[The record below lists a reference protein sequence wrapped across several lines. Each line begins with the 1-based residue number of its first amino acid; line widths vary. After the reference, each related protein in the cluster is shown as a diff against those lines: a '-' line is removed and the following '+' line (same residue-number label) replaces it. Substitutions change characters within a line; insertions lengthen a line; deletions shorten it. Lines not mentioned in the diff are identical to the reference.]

1 MSLEVGKTYIFDNPC
16 HKDCSIVINLYVYT
30 DIGFI
35 WCLQIYSLKIIRA
48 KSALSLK
55 KTIIAM
61 KI

>member
-16 HKDCSIVINLYVYT
+16 QKDCSIVINLYIYT

-55 KTIIAM
+55 KTIKAM